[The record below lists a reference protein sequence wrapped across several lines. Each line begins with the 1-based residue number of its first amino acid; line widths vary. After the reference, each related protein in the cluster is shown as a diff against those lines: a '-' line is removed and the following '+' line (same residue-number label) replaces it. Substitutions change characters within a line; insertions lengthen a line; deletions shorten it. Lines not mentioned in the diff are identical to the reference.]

1 MKPIIKIDD
10 TDYMQVRYTA
20 DRFKPIIRTKTLERK
35 KIGSWLFGLLPVY
48 EYYYSD
54 WSEK

>member
-10 TDYMQVRYTA
+10 TEYMQVRYTA

-35 KIGSWLFGLLPVY
+35 KIGSWLFGLLSVY

-54 WSEK
+54 WSKK